1 MLAHVDKTTTK
12 IKISQLCAGVFG
24 GSCKRSGGAGGFK
37 IRIRAD
43 FELGSF
49 AGQNST

>member
-1 MLAHVDKTTTK
+1 MTASML
-12 IKISQLCAGVFG
+12 IFNL
-24 GSCKRSGGAGGFK
+24 GSWFK

-49 AGQNST
+49 ALQNSNKTFGNSDIHVA